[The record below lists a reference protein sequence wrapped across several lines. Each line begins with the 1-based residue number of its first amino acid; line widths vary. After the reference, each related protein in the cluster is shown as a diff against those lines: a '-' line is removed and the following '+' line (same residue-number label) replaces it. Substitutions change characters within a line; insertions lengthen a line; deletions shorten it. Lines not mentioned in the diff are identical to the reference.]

1 MNITCKNCHQTFK
14 GHYCSNC
21 GQTAETHKINLH
33 YLLHDIQHGLFH
45 FDSGITYTA
54 KQLFTRPG
62 HSIREFIEGKRV
74 KHFKP
79 ISLVIVLATA
89 YITLIHLFHI
99 NLFIKTDQNEIP
111 NTHINIELFKEWLT
125 SHFAWIT
132 LFSIPLHTIGTVICF
147 KNQGYNFIE
156 YFILNTYKAAQKLY
170 VAILFMPI
178 LYHYSDTPAIYTVTK
193 ALFFIDFTLY
203 FWTNIQFFNNL
214 SKTKTFFLTILTHLI
229 FWFFVLLITVIS
241 VLILNKMN

>member
-21 GQTAETHKINLH
+21 GQTAETHPINLH
-33 YLLHDIQHGLFH
+33 FLWHDIQHGLLH
-45 FDSGITYTA
+45 FDNGITYTG

-79 ISLVIVLATA
+79 LSLVMVLATA
-89 YITLIHLFHI
+89 YVALIHLLH
-99 NLFIKTDQNEIP
+99 
-111 NTHINIELFKEWLT
+111 IELIVKTNGPVDPSVHIDPVKIGEWLQ

-132 LFSIPLHTIGTVICF
+132 IAFIPIHTIGTVITF
-147 KNQGYNFIE
+147 RKQGYNFFE

-170 VAILFMPI
+170 ISLLFIPVF
-178 LYHYSDTPAIYTVTK
+178 YYYSGTPAINTITK
-193 ALFFIDFTLY
+193 IIVLIDFSLY
-203 FWTNIQFFNNL
+203 FWTNVQFFNHL
-214 SKTKTFFLTILTHLI
+214 SKTKTFFLTLLTHLI
-229 FWFFVLLITVIS
+229 FWFIVFFIAVITLFIMDK
-241 VLILNKMN
+241 L